1 MSNNFATE
9 NTHGKKGKVIVEF
22 TIDMNGYVINPT
34 VKQEAHKLLN
44 KEALRLVSVLPRWQP
59 GFQRGRFVKTKF
71 SIPGIFK

>member
-22 TIDMNGYVINPT
+22 TIDMNGYVINPR

-44 KEALRLVSVLPRWQP
+44 KEALRVVSLLPRFQP

-71 SIPGIFK
+71 SLPVDFK